1 MLAYREPQFCP
12 HCSKPLTPVRYG
24 VAVSALA
31 VRILD
36 ALEHAGAAGIAA
48 ADLFHAAYGDHH
60 RRADLGTLRSYV
72 SALNRVLAPAGVA
85 IRSDRCIYRLVT
97 RRGL

>member
-1 MLAYREPQFCP
+1 MLAYRETQFCP

-31 VRILD
+31 IRILD
-36 ALEHAGAAGIAA
+36 ALDHAGAVGVTAS
-48 ADLFHAAYGDHH
+48 DLLNVAYGN
-60 RRADLGTLRSYV
+60 RNARADLGTLRSYV
-72 SALNRVLAPAGVA
+72 SALNRALAPAGVA